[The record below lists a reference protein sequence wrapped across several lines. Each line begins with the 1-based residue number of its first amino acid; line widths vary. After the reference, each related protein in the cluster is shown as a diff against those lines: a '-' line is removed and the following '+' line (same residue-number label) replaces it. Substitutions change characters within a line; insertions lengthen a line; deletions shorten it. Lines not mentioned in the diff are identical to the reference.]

1 MSDLPV
7 NQVLFGNCLEVLKTL
22 PDNSVDAVVS
32 DPPYGLG
39 TKQPTR
45 ADIIK
50 YLQGGQLD
58 TGGDFMGKDW
68 EIPPVAVW
76 EECFRVLK
84 PGGHVLAF
92 AGTRT
97 FDMMSV
103 GIRAAGFED
112 RDTVASMFGPSVL
125 QWVYGCLSEDTEILT
140 ETGWEPY
147 HRPIEG
153 MRALCYDLEGDTY
166 EWQPIQQVYVY
177 PYNDTAY
184 RLRGD
189 RTDQLVSRNHRCL
202 VERGGRTVFEYA
214 EALGEVETVPVLED
228 VSGLLQA
235 LPLPVIGDRQ
245 ALDLWKDVR
254 WGADSTSADGTQAT
268 RGMSRQSARDVC
280 GVHQTGLENAGVDPQ
295 SSQTNLFSTMQRH
308 SSWGGMGTTRSQGP
322 DGCDSGGS
330 SFGHREDDRPSQPS
344 MEGRSDLLLETRE
357 LRVGEVR
364 EMSARVSPDGSQGRV
379 RGGASTHRGQSV
391 GAVSHTLGDGT
402 SLQSQPY
409 GQPGGELG
417 SLPYEPGTQAV
428 RASRFT
434 TTDLVRVE
442 PVFYEGIVWCVR
454 VPTGAFVARRNG
466 KVFITGNSG
475 FPKILDIAKAIDKM
489 LKVKGKLVRTE
500 QRFNEPSGIVNSDR
514 GAGAREFVEREIRE
528 PASDEAKKW
537 AGWGTALKP
546 AWEPI
551 LCFRK
556 PTGQA
561 TTRSVLENGVGGINI
576 GGCRIGTEERVN
588 PPAGNVAQ
596 DLGGNGHSLQM
607 SVNGMP
613 DDAEPTVTV
622 GRWPANVLLNHTLD
636 CKMLGTKR
644 VKTNLATSGGDPNGH
659 GIYAGRFPRGD
670 GRTVGYAEAD
680 GREEV
685 EDWECAENCP
695 VAMLDCQSGVLKSG
709 KVEPHHMR
717 NSAALGGGGYSGG
730 FKDVPLT
737 TGYGDEGGAS
747 RFFTTVEP
755 ESSFYYTAKASRSD
769 RNEGLD
775 KGEKGTYMPGIL
787 TLRDDVTDEQFAEV
801 TEAFSS
807 QGAETY
813 SDRENFPPQSDKH
826 VPNHVRKYFRQAQK
840 GERGNIHVTV
850 KPVAL
855 MRWLVRLVCPKG
867 GVVLDP
873 YSGSGTTL
881 VAAAEEGM
889 DFIGI
894 ELDPAYHKIASKRAT
909 AVAAKRHAKEA
920 ESSIFEAMMSGDE

>member
-125 QWVYGCLSEDTEILT
+125 QWVYG
-140 ETGWEPY
+140 
-147 HRPIEG
+147 
-153 MRALCYDLEGDTY
+153 A
-166 EWQPIQQVYVY
+166 
-177 PYNDTAY
+177 
-184 RLRGD
+184 
-189 RTDQLVSRNHRCL
+189 
-202 VERGGRTVFEYA
+202 
-214 EALGEVETVPVLED
+214 
-228 VSGLLQA
+228 
-235 LPLPVIGDRQ
+235 
-245 ALDLWKDVR
+245 
-254 WGADSTSADGTQAT
+254 
-268 RGMSRQSARDVC
+268 
-280 GVHQTGLENAGVDPQ
+280 
-295 SSQTNLFSTMQRH
+295 
-308 SSWGGMGTTRSQGP
+308 
-322 DGCDSGGS
+322 
-330 SFGHREDDRPSQPS
+330 
-344 MEGRSDLLLETRE
+344 
-357 LRVGEVR
+357 
-364 EMSARVSPDGSQGRV
+364 
-379 RGGASTHRGQSV
+379 
-391 GAVSHTLGDGT
+391 
-402 SLQSQPY
+402 
-409 GQPGGELG
+409 
-417 SLPYEPGTQAV
+417 
-428 RASRFT
+428 
-434 TTDLVRVE
+434 
-442 PVFYEGIVWCVR
+442 
-454 VPTGAFVARRNG
+454 
-466 KVFITGNSG
+466 G
-475 FPKILDIAKAIDKM
+475 FPKSLDIAKAIDKM

-556 PTGQA
+556 PIGQA

-596 DLGGNGHSLQM
+596 DLGGSGHSLQM

-613 DDAEPTVTV
+613 DDAEPTPTV
-622 GRWPANVLLNHTLD
+622 GRWPANVLLSHTID
-636 CKMLGTKR
+636 CKKLGTKR

-695 VAMLDCQSGVLKSG
+695 VAMLDRQSGVLKSG